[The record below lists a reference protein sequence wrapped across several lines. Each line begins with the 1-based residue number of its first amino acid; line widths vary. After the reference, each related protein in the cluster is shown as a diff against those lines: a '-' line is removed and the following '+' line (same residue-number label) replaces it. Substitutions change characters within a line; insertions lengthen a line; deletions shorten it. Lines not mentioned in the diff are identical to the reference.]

1 MNSLLVPLSQ
11 TGFLGGFQQAFYNNF
26 IHENRYRFLLDGLGI
41 TLQVTFF
48 AILLGILIGFV
59 LAFCKLSPYRIL
71 RAVSSAYINV
81 IRGTPV
87 VTQLLIIYFIVFGSV
102 NVSRILVAIIAFGIN
117 SGAYVA
123 EIVRGGIL
131 SVDRGQMEAGRSLG
145 LSYRQTMGHIII
157 PQALKNI
164 FPALVN
170 EFIVL
175 LKETAIVGYIA
186 LADLTKGA
194 DIIRSR
200 TYDPTMPLLAAA
212 LIYLAMTT
220 VLSRGMG
227 VMERRLRKGDQ
238 H

>member
-1 MNSLLVPLSQ
+1 MMLVQYANLMQIWSNF
-11 TGFLGGFQQAFYNNF
+11 TSDFYSNF
-26 IHENRYRFLLDGLGI
+26 IAENRYMFLVKGLGI
-41 TLQVTFF
+41 TIQVSFF
-48 AILLGILIGFV
+48 AILLGILLGFT
-59 LAFCKLSPYRIL
+59 LAFFKLSKSRLLQRI
-71 RAVSSAYINV
+71 AGAYISV

-87 VTQLLIIYFIVFGSV
+87 VTQLLIIYFIFFGSV
-102 NVSRILVAIIAFGIN
+102 NISKVIVAIIAFGVN

-131 SVDRGQMEAGRSLG
+131 SVDKGQMEAGRSLG
-145 LSYRQTMGHIII
+145 LSYRQTMIHIVV

-175 LKETAIVGYIA
+175 IKETAIVGYIA
-186 LADLTKGA
+186 LEDLTKGA

-200 TYDPTMPLLAAA
+200 TFEPMMPLISAAI
-212 LIYLAMTT
+212 IYFILTT
-220 VLSRGMG
+220 ILSRAMG
-227 VMERRLRKGDQ
+227 VIERRLRKGDQ